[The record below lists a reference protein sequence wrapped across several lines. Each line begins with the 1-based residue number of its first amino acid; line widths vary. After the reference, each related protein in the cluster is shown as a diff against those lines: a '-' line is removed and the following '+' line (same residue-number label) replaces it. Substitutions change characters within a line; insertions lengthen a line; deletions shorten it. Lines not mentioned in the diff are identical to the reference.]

1 MPSVL
6 IHLDEATS
14 KALDR
19 IAPPRQRKRSQF
31 ICQAVKAAIQNY
43 EYARMKEAYR
53 RQPDAATEADDWSS
67 CEEFKP

>member
-31 ICQAVKAAIQNY
+31 IRQAVKAAIHDY
-43 EYARMKEAYR
+43 EYARMKEAYQ
-53 RQPDAATEADDWSS
+53 RQPDAAAEADDWSS
-67 CEEFKP
+67 CEEFKQ